1 MRVDPP
7 FRWRS
12 SWEGGVATYAGR
24 GEFDAPRE
32 SLSTAL
38 RRLSRGGALRI
49 TGIERTI
56 GTPNRYASREVLLN
70 PVRCAPGE
78 DERVGGILLMV
89 LLDAALHLL

>member
-1 MRVDPP
+1 M
-7 FRWRS
+7 
-12 SWEGGVATYAGR
+12 ATYAGR

-70 PVRCAPGE
+70 PVDEAGHRGLECLEWRRCRYVLRPG
-78 DERVGGILLMV
+78 RRGPVTRH
-89 LLDAALHLL
+89 ARFSSAR